1 MNEKQNDRM
10 NMRNVCENKQRLN
23 ESAKKELYAQ
33 TFLNDDSEFS
43 VEKVRHLV
51 GLLEVDEPTNKH
63 EMEEAKKKFDQMF
76 KETHKKEVRH
86 SALKKYS
93 NLAAGIAAALMITF
107 MAADITTKAVMDES
121 LFHMVGRWTNHIEVI
136 PGKSSIEDELA
147 STVEGKTQSFS
158 SITEFAEYFD
168 SDFLICSWL
177 PDEMELKQIQVNN
190 MDGFSEYLWEYVSK
204 DLDDEKIQLWMYPGI
219 ANDTAGVT
227 GQLEVDAFKES
238 YVNDKKVTYYKN
250 NDGLLAGFEYGDCWY
265 LIDFS
270 LNDEKGLLSV
280 IEGMVEYETYEEKV
294 E

>member
-147 STVEGKTQSFS
+147 STVKGKTQ
-158 SITEFAEYFD
+158 YFD
-168 SDFLICSWL
+168 TIEGFAKYIKDDVLICSWL
-177 PDEMELKQIQVNN
+177 PDGVELNEIAVNDIN
-190 MDGFSEYLWEYVSK
+190 GNSEILWEFMDKSK
-204 DLDDEKIQLWMYPGI
+204 DEWKLQVWMYETIINDMAGI
-219 ANDTAGVT
+219 T
-227 GQLEVDAFKES
+227 GNLELDVVGEK
-238 YVNDKKVTYYKN
+238 YINNRKVIYYKN
-250 NDGLLAGFEYGDCWY
+250 SDGLIAGFEYGNWWY
-265 LIDFS
+265 LIDMPSFDTDV
-270 LNDEKGLLSV
+270 LTNIV
-280 IEGMVEYETYEEKV
+280 EGMVKYEKK
-294 E
+294 